1 MKTELP
7 NATPTTARTG
17 RTGAGN
23 RSDDRGLSTSRQPVK
38 RWANMAHRTRE
49 DRALATNDDIL
60 QLEERRDTE
69 VRILGQFLS
78 WQSTPLA
85 AK

>member
-1 MKTELP
+1 
-7 NATPTTARTG
+7 
-17 RTGAGN
+17 
-23 RSDDRGLSTSRQPVK
+23 
-38 RWANMAHRTRE
+38 MAHRTRE